1 MTPEALL
8 AFAVGMTLLSLS
20 PGPGLAAILSRTWT
34 SGLGAGF
41 AVTAG
46 LVVGDFL
53 FLGIAAIGL
62 TAIATTLGPLFQI
75 VKYAG
80 ALYLIWLGVKLIL
93 AASKPLTVE
102 ASPPVHPGRDVGM
115 GLLVTLG
122 NPKPIL
128 FYSALL
134 PTFLDVTAIGIG
146 DFLLLGAVVV
156 AVSFTVYGGYMVLAD
171 RSRRMLASTAVV
183 RRLNQAT
190 GAVLVGSGIVVA
202 SR

>member
-1 MTPEALL
+1 MTPESLL
-8 AFAVGMTLLSLS
+8 AFAGGMTLLSLS

>member
-62 TAIATTLGPLFQI
+62 TALATTLGPLFQI

-156 AVSFTVYGGYMVLAD
+156 AVSFTVYGGYMILAE

>member
-1 MTPEALL
+1 MTPESLL

-93 AASKPLTVE
+93 AASKPLIVE

>member
-1 MTPEALL
+1 MTPESLL

-20 PGPGLAAILSRTWT
+20 PGPGLAAILSRTRT

-62 TAIATTLGPLFQI
+62 TALATTLGPLFQI

>member
-62 TAIATTLGPLFQI
+62 TALATTLGPLFQI

-156 AVSFTVYGGYMVLAD
+156 AVSFTVYGGYMVLAE

>member
-1 MTPEALL
+1 LTPESLL

>member
-1 MTPEALL
+1 LTPESLL

-93 AASKPLTVE
+93 AASKPLIVE